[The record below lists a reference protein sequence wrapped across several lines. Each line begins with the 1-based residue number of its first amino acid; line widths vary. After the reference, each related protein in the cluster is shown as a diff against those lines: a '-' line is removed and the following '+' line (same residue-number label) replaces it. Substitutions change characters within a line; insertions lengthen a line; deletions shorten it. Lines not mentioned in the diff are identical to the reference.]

1 MAGEELVYEVEDN
14 DVPGLSPTSVKM
26 QLTYF
31 DTTVSASGDSEVEA
45 MHAVSLEMLKV
56 RTNKTLYGDFVMQT
70 LFITGVW
77 SLDSRDSV

>member
-14 DVPGLSPTSVKM
+14 DVPGLSPTTVTM

-31 DTTVSASGDSEVEA
+31 DTTVSASGDSEIEA

-56 RTNKTLYGDFVMQT
+56 N
-70 LFITGVW
+70 
-77 SLDSRDSV
+77 